1 MTLLRRHGALRSG
14 IGAYRPKL
22 GRLITYISKYRKL
35 GYAAVAFLLMTT
47 LLQLP
52 MPLVTRYVIDDVLTG
67 RSGVSI
73 YEVGAFVVALQ
84 IVMSATRYFSI
95 VLSAKFRTYVLAD
108 IESAMYEHAC
118 RLPYEYHLTR
128 QSGYLMSRI
137 SGDAQSLHGFLAEGV
152 AALLQNLFMIVVGI
166 VAIMVLDARLAVIC
180 ISCVPIYVVL
190 IVLYSRKI
198 KLASGSLQEVTGQA
212 MGIMQEGLS
221 DNQILK
227 LMSAENYFASRAKE
241 CIKTRSDA
249 SLNFQILN
257 ARYGASTSLLAGIV
271 NAALLVVGGVFVLR
285 GEMTVG
291 TLIAFTAYVGYVF
304 NPIKSTA
311 ATVGNLQ
318 TSIVCLDRISE
329 IMDLDSEHQIGDDAI
344 DQMRGFDVVL
354 KGVGYKYAGRNG
366 ALTSI
371 DLSIGEGER
380 IALVGASGSGK
391 TTIGMILTK
400 MLTGYTGRIEL
411 GGVSLDTISVAEVR
425 NRIVA
430 VPQRISMFTGTIRE
444 NILIGRQGIS
454 EEQIRNAC
462 QTANI
467 LEFIDSLPEGLDT
480 SIGVSGAQVS
490 GGERQRLA
498 IARAVLGEPDIL
510 ILDEATSDLDSA
522 SEVEINSAIREI
534 GRERSV
540 MIIAHR
546 LSSATEADRI
556 YVFDGGRIVD
566 TGTHGQLLER
576 CTMYRE
582 MCEAQSIV

>member
-1 MTLLRRHGALRSG
+1 
-14 IGAYRPKL
+14 
-22 GRLITYISKYRKL
+22 
-35 GYAAVAFLLMTT
+35 
-47 LLQLP
+47 
-52 MPLVTRYVIDDVLTG
+52 
-67 RSGVSI
+67 
-73 YEVGAFVVALQ
+73 
-84 IVMSATRYFSI
+84 
-95 VLSAKFRTYVLAD
+95 
-108 IESAMYEHAC
+108 
-118 RLPYEYHLTR
+118 
-128 QSGYLMSRI
+128 
-137 SGDAQSLHGFLAEGV
+137 
-152 AALLQNLFMIVVGI
+152 
-166 VAIMVLDARLAVIC
+166 
-180 ISCVPIYVVL
+180 
-190 IVLYSRKI
+190 
-198 KLASGSLQEVTGQA
+198 
-212 MGIMQEGLS
+212 
-221 DNQILK
+221 
-227 LMSAENYFASRAKE
+227 
-241 CIKTRSDA
+241 
-249 SLNFQILN
+249 
-257 ARYGASTSLLAGIV
+257 
-271 NAALLVVGGVFVLR
+271 
-285 GEMTVG
+285 
-291 TLIAFTAYVGYVF
+291 
-304 NPIKSTA
+304 
-311 ATVGNLQ
+311 
-318 TSIVCLDRISE
+318 
-329 IMDLDSEHQIGDDAI
+329 MDLDSEHQIGDDAI